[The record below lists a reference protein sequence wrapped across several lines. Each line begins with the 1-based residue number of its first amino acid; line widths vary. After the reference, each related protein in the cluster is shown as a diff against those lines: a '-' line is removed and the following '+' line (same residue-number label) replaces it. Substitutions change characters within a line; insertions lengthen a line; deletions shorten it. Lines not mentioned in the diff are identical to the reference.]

1 MATHVSGPLNWE
13 RLGKSGPPMAFVH
26 PNPMDHGAWLYQ
38 MAHFSTW
45 FQTIGIDLPGWGR
58 SPAAEPGLTMPDV
71 AEACWEAV
79 DQVSPAPAVLVG
91 LSVGSNVI
99 QHMARLRPEQTAALV
114 IAGAGSMPLKPKMF
128 VRARQYEER
137 GIAFRY
143 EHTFEDFSATF
154 RATPMARYFA
164 DVFCERDDSAD
175 VATIATLYRAFG
187 APDPERLS
195 EDLRTPTLIIS
206 GSEDEARAMTLDLA
220 RRIPGAEV
228 VTIEGAGHACNI
240 EQPWEFDRHV
250 AEFLQKRALLQR
262 PPSGAATG
270 GSR

>member
-1 MATHVSGPLNWE
+1 
-13 RLGKSGPPMAFVH
+13 MAFLH

-58 SPAAEPGLTMPDV
+58 SPRADAGLTMPDV
-71 AEACWEAV
+71 AQACWEAV
-79 DQVSPAPAVLVG
+79 GQVSREPAVLVG

-128 VRARQYEER
+128 VRAKQYEER

-143 EHTFEDFSATF
+143 EHTFEDWSPAF
-154 RATPMARYFA
+154 RTTPLAHWFA
-164 DVFCERDDSAD
+164 ELFRERDERAD
-175 VATIATLYRAFG
+175 IETIATLYRAFG
-187 APDPERLS
+187 QPDPERLS
-195 EDLRTPTLIIS
+195 EDLRVPTLVIS
-206 GSEDEARAMTLDLA
+206 GTLDEARAMTLDLA
-220 RRIPGAEV
+220 ARIPGAELAS
-228 VTIEGAGHACNI
+228 IEGAGHACNM

-250 AEFLQKRALLQR
+250 AAFLETRGLLRGTASQT
-262 PPSGAATG
+262 ATR
-270 GSR
+270 GST